1 MRYTDF
7 PMEMS
12 IKHHATFINMITATK
27 DDWIREVLKREMDNR
42 GIPIEAK
49 KIGNNYYAYKSTTM
63 RDTHVNVQPSLCS

>member
-1 MRYTDF
+1 
-7 PMEMS
+7 
-12 IKHHATFINMITATK
+12 MITATK

-49 KIGNNYYAYKSTTM
+49 KIGNNYYAYKSTTV